1 MRAIV
6 VAIVV
11 RCRAFEL
18 TGSRRGMQTPWH
30 PGWHPGWH
38 YGWNVV
44 GLTLAFQAVTIGI
57 LIYCFALFVVPWLE
71 TFDVSRGRVM
81 VTITVLQLG
90 VGLLSPMAGRAMD
103 ALSMR
108 ALVIMGALALSG
120 GLWLASMA
128 TAMWQIIALYAVV
141 MPLGMAMAG
150 PLAAQTLVTRWFL
163 EKRGMALGISAI
175 GTSIGGFGFPFLTG
189 ALIEHFG
196 WRTTMQVLSLLT
208 LVTIIPIAWL
218 ILRREPP
225 APAALPADTQPT
237 ARGRLEARQWQVRDI
252 LRSTTFW
259 IAVVAFLPTN
269 AAFGAMQF
277 NLGALTRDL
286 GHPTSYAALLISLSS
301 AAMIAGKFAFGAAA
315 DRIDHRWLY
324 YVMATGMGGSLLM
337 LMGTP
342 ALLTLILAAILMG
355 LAGGGILTLM
365 AVVYGSRFGAA
376 SFGRV
381 MGLGMLFI
389 TMASLGPLFSGWIFD
404 RSGSYDIAFALF
416 ALLFIPAAI
425 AVYRLP
431 SPR

>member
-1 MRAIV
+1 MQINRRA
-6 VAIVV
+6 
-11 RCRAFEL
+11 RATPL
-18 TGSRRGMQTPWH
+18 MYRGALSISADPRRGMQTP
-30 PGWHPGWH
+30 WH

-71 TFDVSRGRVM
+71 TFEVSRGRVM
-81 VTITVLQLG
+81 VSITVLQLG
-90 VGLLSPMAGRAMD
+90 VGLLSPLAGRAMD

-108 ALVIMGALALSG
+108 GLLIIGILALSV
-120 GLWLASMA
+120 GLWLASLA
-128 TAMWQIIALYAVV
+128 TAMWQIIAIYALV
-141 MPLGMAMAG
+141 MPLAMAMAG

-163 EKRGMALGISAI
+163 DKRGMALGISAI

-196 WRTTMQVLSLLT
+196 WRTAMQVLALLALI
-208 LVTIIPIAWL
+208 LVLPLAWF
-218 ILRREPP
+218 ILRRQPP
-225 APAALPADTQPT
+225 APAALPADTHAEDRQSV
-237 ARGRLEARQWQVRDI
+237 EARQWQVGDI
-252 LRSTTFW
+252 LRAPMFW

-277 NLGALTRDL
+277 NLGALSRDL

-301 AAMIAGKFAFGAAA
+301 AAMIVGKFAFGAAA

-342 ALLTLILAAILMG
+342 ALLTLILSAILMG

-404 RSGSYDIAFALF
+404 RTGSYDIAFGLF
-416 ALLFIPAAI
+416 ALLFVPAAI
-425 AVYRLP
+425 AVYWLP
-431 SPR
+431 PPR

>member
-1 MRAIV
+1 
-6 VAIVV
+6 
-11 RCRAFEL
+11 
-18 TGSRRGMQTPWH
+18 MQTPWH
-30 PGWHPGWH
+30 H
-38 YGWNVV
+38 GWNVV

-57 LIYCFALFVVPWLE
+57 LIYCFALFVVPWLD
-71 TFDVSRGRVM
+71 TFEVSRGRVM
-81 VTITVLQLG
+81 ITITVLQLG
-90 VGLLSPMAGRAMD
+90 VGLLSPLAGRAMD
-103 ALSMR
+103 GLSMR
-108 ALVIMGALALSG
+108 ALVITGALALSG
-120 GLWLASMA
+120 GLWLTSLA
-128 TAMWQIIALYAVV
+128 TAMWQIIVLYALV

-150 PLAAQTLVTRWFL
+150 PLAAQTLVTRWFVD
-163 EKRGMALGISAI
+163 KRGMALGISAI

-196 WRTTMQVLSLLT
+196 WRSAMQVLSLLA
-208 LVTIIPIAWL
+208 LVTIIPLAWL
-218 ILRREPP
+218 ILRRSPP
-225 APAALPADTQPT
+225 APAALTSGDHTQRPNP
-237 ARGRLEARQWQVRDI
+237 GEARQWQVGEI
-252 LRSTTFW
+252 LRAPMFW
-259 IAVVAFLPTN
+259 IAVAAFLPSN
-269 AAFGAMQF
+269 AAFGALQF

-286 GHPTSYAALLISLSS
+286 GHPTHYAALLISLSS

-324 YVMATGMGGSLLM
+324 YVMASGMGGALLM

-389 TMASLGPLFSGWIFD
+389 TLASLGPLFSGWVFD
-404 RSGSYDIAFALF
+404 RSGSYDLAFALF
-416 ALLFIPAAI
+416 ALLFIPASM

-431 SPR
+431 PPR

>member
-1 MRAIV
+1 
-6 VAIVV
+6 
-11 RCRAFEL
+11 
-18 TGSRRGMQTPWH
+18 MQIPPHDRWY
-30 PGWHPGWH
+30 

-44 GLTLAFQAVTIGI
+44 GLTLAFQAATIGI

-81 VTITVLQLG
+81 VSITVLQLG
-90 VGLLSPMAGRAMD
+90 MGLLSPLAGRAMD
-103 ALSMR
+103 ALPMR
-108 ALVIMGALALSG
+108 ALVISGAVALSA

-128 TAMWQIIALYAVV
+128 TAMWQIIALYALV

-163 EKRGMALGISAI
+163 EKRGMAIGISAI
-175 GTSIGGFGFPFLTG
+175 GTSIGGFGFPFLTA
-189 ALIEHFG
+189 ALIEQFG
-196 WRTTMQVLSLLT
+196 WRSAMQVLALLA
-208 LVTIIPIAWL
+208 LIMVIPLAWF
-218 ILRREPP
+218 ILRRQPP
-225 APAALPADTQPT
+225 APASLPAAAHT
-237 ARGRLEARQWQVRDI
+237 ADRQGVEARQWQVRDI
-252 LRSTTFW
+252 LRAPMFW
-259 IAVVAFLPTN
+259 IAVVAFLPSN

-301 AAMIAGKFAFGAAA
+301 LAMIIGKFAFGAAA

-324 YVMATGMGGSLLM
+324 YVMAAGMGGALLM

-342 ALLTLILAAILMG
+342 ALLTLILAAVLMG

-389 TMASLGPLFSGWIFD
+389 TIASLGPLFSGWIFD
-404 RSGSYDIAFALF
+404 RTGSYDIAFGLF
-416 ALLFIPAAI
+416 ALLFVPASI

-431 SPR
+431 PPR